1 MSSRSGNVI
10 TYEYLRDTMRKKAFA
25 GVKKHNPKLSKSKL
39 ENISIKIATG
49 AMIFGMLRYSN
60 VKPITF
66 DLEGALRFEG
76 ATGPY
81 LQYSLVR
88 SSRIL
93 EKAKRTSGK
102 PDYGLFEEADMN
114 LVRIIAN
121 FPGAVNKARSQYQPS
136 IVANYGLELVKSF
149 NRFYEQS
156 QVLNAEPNVRRARL
170 KLVKSFN
177 ETLKKVMYL
186 LAIPEVEQM

>member
-1 MSSRSGNVI
+1 
-10 TYEYLRDTMRKKAFA
+10 
-25 GVKKHNPKLSKSKL
+25 
-39 ENISIKIATG
+39 
-49 AMIFGMLRYSN
+49 
-60 VKPITF
+60 
-66 DLEGALRFEG
+66 
-76 ATGPY
+76 
-81 LQYSLVR
+81 LVR

-102 PDYGLFEEADMN
+102 PDYSLFEEADMN

-121 FPGAVNKARSQYQPS
+121 FPAAVNKARSQYQPS

-186 LAIPEVEQM
+186 LAIPEVEKM

>member
-1 MSSRSGNVI
+1 
-10 TYEYLRDTMRKKAFA
+10 
-25 GVKKHNPKLSKSKL
+25 
-39 ENISIKIATG
+39 
-49 AMIFGMLRYSN
+49 MLRYSN

-102 PDYGLFEEADMN
+102 PDYCLFEEADMN
-114 LVRIIAN
+114 LIRIIAN
-121 FPGAVNKARSQYQPS
+121 FPGAVNKAKSQYLS
-136 IVANYGLELVKSF
+136 LIH
-149 NRFYEQS
+149 
-156 QVLNAEPNVRRARL
+156 
-170 KLVKSFN
+170 
-177 ETLKKVMYL
+177 
-186 LAIPEVEQM
+186 I

>member
-1 MSSRSGNVI
+1 MQQ
-10 TYEYLRDTMRKKAFA
+10 
-25 GVKKHNPKLSKSKL
+25 KLLKGPSPTCTSQK
-39 ENISIKIATG
+39 END
-49 AMIFGMLRYSN
+49 
-60 VKPITF
+60 V
-66 DLEGALRFEG
+66 
-76 ATGPY
+76 
-81 LQYSLVR
+81 
-88 SSRIL
+88 L

-102 PDYGLFEEADMN
+102 PDYGLLEEADMN

-121 FPGAVNKARSQYQPS
+121 FPGAVNKAKSQYQPS

-156 QVLNAEPNVRRARL
+156 QVLNAEPNIRRARL